1 MDGSHLVLIGLD
13 SFLVL
18 FFGLLVHVD
27 LLLDLSAYFLVP
39 VDLNDARILQV
50 VDFFLERAH
59 PILETLA
66 ELCTQFLFLIE
77 HFFVLQ
83 VEVMILL
90 ENGLAEAFEHLPL
103 LDAGVVLAHHGVARR
118 QLLLPLPDCLAVALQ
133 RLPNRVFHD
142 LTELFRQRVQP
153 VLRLAQSGRVRGIL
167 PLVHILLQNLFELLR
182 FLLFE
187 FVL

>member
-1 MDGSHLVLIGLD
+1 MDGSHLVLIRLD

-39 VDLNDARILQV
+39 VDFNDARILQV

-66 ELCTQFLFLIE
+66 ELCSQFLFLVE
-77 HFFVLQ
+77 HCFVLQ

-90 ENGLAEAFEHLPL
+90 ENGLAEALEHLPL
-103 LDAGVVLAHHGVARR
+103 LDAGVVLAHYSIARR
-118 QLLLPLPDCLAVALQ
+118 QLLLSLSDSLAVALQ

-142 LTELFRQRVQP
+142 LAELFCQRVQP